1 MKSREDDDED
11 DLRNV
16 IVFRLEQLEGADS
29 GPLRSRLDRLGAERV
44 KEMSQRRTGPRADP
58 RRAEGAGAR
67 RVFDTTAPP

>member
-1 MKSREDDDED
+1 MRSREDDDED
-11 DLRNV
+11 DLRKV
-16 IVFRLEQLEGADS
+16 IVRLEQLEGADS